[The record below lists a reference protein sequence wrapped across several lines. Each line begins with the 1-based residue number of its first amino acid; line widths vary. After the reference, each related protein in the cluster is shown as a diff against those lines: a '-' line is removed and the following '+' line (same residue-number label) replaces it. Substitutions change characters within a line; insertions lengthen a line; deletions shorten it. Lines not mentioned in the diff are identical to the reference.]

1 VPDYKN
7 EALSS
12 NSSIAKKEKSPQDNY
27 MCIYIYLCVIYIHI
41 HLILF
46 VYMKGNLES
55 KKNFKSSSKWKRKKN
70 GGEKINGVTQENG
83 ERFHTKRITKYVTVQ
98 SKPRSGHTMKRLE
111 TTRDKEKML

>member
-55 KKNFKSSSKWKRKKN
+55 KKNFKSSSKWKRKKKWR
-70 GGEKINGVTQENG
+70 GENQWSNSRKWGAFPYQKDHQVCDS
-83 ERFHTKRITKYVTVQ
+83 
-98 SKPRSGHTMKRLE
+98 SK
-111 TTRDKEKML
+111 